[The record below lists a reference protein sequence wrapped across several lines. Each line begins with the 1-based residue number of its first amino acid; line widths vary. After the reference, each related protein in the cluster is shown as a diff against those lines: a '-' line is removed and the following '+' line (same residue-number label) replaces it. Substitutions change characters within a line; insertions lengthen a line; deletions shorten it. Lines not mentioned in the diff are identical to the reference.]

1 MNKKL
6 LIQGFSLLE
15 MMVVVVIIGILSA
28 IAIPIYTNH
37 IEKANI
43 TDASTALININQ
55 KIAERKLELLNGN
68 LVEGDITTIISK
80 HANDNS
86 NVSEKYT
93 ITAKCDDK
101 DDSCLNYRIFAEPQ
115 SGKGLKKSVWL
126 GSSAGLYI
134 CDLASI
140 ENIKNASENEK
151 CAKQ

>member
-15 MMVVVVIIGILSA
+15 MMVVVGIIGILSV

-43 TDASTALININQ
+43 TDASTTLININQ

-68 LVEGDITTIISK
+68 LVEDDITDIISK
-80 HANDNS
+80 HAND
-86 NVSEKYT
+86 KYT
-93 ITAKCDDK
+93 ITAKCDG
-101 DDSCLNYRIFAEPQ
+101 DDSCLNYRIFAVPQ

-134 CDLASI
+134 CDLTSIEAI
-140 ENIKNASENEK
+140 ENIKDASKNEK

>member
-80 HANDNS
+80 HAND
-86 NVSEKYT
+86 KYT
-93 ITAKCDDK
+93 ITAKCDG
-101 DDSCLNYRIFAEPQ
+101 DDSCLNYRIFAVPQ